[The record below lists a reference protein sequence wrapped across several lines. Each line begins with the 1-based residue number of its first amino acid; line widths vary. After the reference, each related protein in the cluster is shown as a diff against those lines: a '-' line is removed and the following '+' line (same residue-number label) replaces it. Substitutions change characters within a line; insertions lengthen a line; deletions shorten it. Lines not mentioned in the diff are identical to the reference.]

1 MPEITPFRK
10 WFILLGPVLALVIWL
25 VPHPEVISN
34 KGWIT
39 IACMVWMLTW
49 WISETI
55 PVAVTALLPL
65 ILFPI
70 TGIFTVQEV
79 CSPYGS
85 SPIFLFMG
93 GFIIA
98 MAMEKWNLHKRI
110 ALNMIRL
117 TGTDA
122 RGIILGF
129 MLATA
134 LLSMWISNTATAV
147 MMIAIVQPTIRLLF
161 EKSDENEEDKNR
173 FALCLLLGIG
183 YAASIGGIATII
195 GTPPN
200 VVMVGIMQ
208 KMTGIEVSFFKWMLA
223 CTPLMLL
230 LLIACYFLL
239 TRLMFPFKMKRFAH
253 SEEAI
258 KHEMEQMGK
267 MNPQESMVA
276 AVFGFTALLWVF
288 NQPLQHI
295 PGLQFLDDT
304 SIAMMG
310 GLLLFIVPV
319 KGQWLMEWHDTKNLQ
334 WGILILFGGGL
345 ALAKALE
352 HTGVIDLLASLAN
365 SFKGINVYLLVIIL
379 TAISLLLTEI
389 MSNVA
394 LATIMVPV
402 VIGIANGIGV
412 NPVLF
417 ALPVTIATSYGFMMP
432 ISTPPNAIVY
442 ATGYIRMKHMIRAGF
457 WLDMIGLLLV
467 SVFIVSVFDW
477 VF

>member
-1 MPEITPFRK
+1 MNKRVFSILSGPLLFALVLLIPAPESIGAQGWK
-10 WFILLGPVLALVIWL
+10 VLAVAL
-25 VPHPEVISN
+25 
-34 KGWIT
+34 
-39 IACMVWMLTW
+39 WMITW
-49 WISETI
+49 WVLETLAS
-55 PVAVTALLPL
+55 AVTALLP
-65 ILFPI
+65 IVLFPVL
-70 TGIFTVQEV
+70 GVFSVQEV
-79 CSPYGS
+79 CTPYAS

-93 GFIIA
+93 GFMIA

-147 MMIAIVQPTIRLLF
+147 MMLAIVQPTVKLLF
-161 EKSDENEEDKNR
+161 EQSAESEKEKNK
-173 FALCLLLGIG
+173 FALCLMLGIG

-200 VVMVGIMQ
+200 VVMVGILQ
-208 KMTGIEVSFFKWMLA
+208 KMTGQEVSFFNWMLA
-223 CTPLMLL
+223 CTPLMFLL
-230 LLIACYFLL
+230 LLFCYLML
-239 TRLMFPFKMKRFAH
+239 TRWLFPFKIKRFSH
-253 SEEAI
+253 SNELI
-258 KHEMEQMGK
+258 MGELK
-267 MNPQESMVA
+267 SLGQINGQERMVA
-276 AVFGFTALLWVF
+276 VIFTLTALLWIF
-288 NQPLQHI
+288 NQPLKNI

-310 GLLLFIVPV
+310 GLLLFIIPV
-319 KGQWLMEWHDTKNLQ
+319 KGKSLLQWEDTKNLH
-334 WGILILFGGGL
+334 WGILLLFGGGL
-345 ALAKALE
+345 AMAKGLE
-352 HTGVIDLLASLAN
+352 QTGVINLLATIAN
-365 SFKGINVYLLVIIL
+365 SFKGINVYLLIIIL
-379 TAISLLLTEI
+379 TAVSLFLTEI

-394 LATIMVPV
+394 LATIMIPV
-402 VIGIANGIGV
+402 VIGIANGVGA

-442 ATGYIRMKHMIRAGF
+442 STGYIRMRDMVKAGF
-457 WLDMIGLLLV
+457 WLDLAGLVLV
-467 SVFIVSVFDW
+467 SLFTVTLFEW

>member
-1 MPEITPFRK
+1 MNKRVFSIVSGPLLFALVLLIPAPESIGAQGWK
-10 WFILLGPVLALVIWL
+10 VLAVAL
-25 VPHPEVISN
+25 
-34 KGWIT
+34 
-39 IACMVWMLTW
+39 WMITW
-49 WISETI
+49 WVLETL
-55 PVAVTALLPL
+55 ASSVTALLPI
-65 ILFPI
+65 ILFPVL
-70 TGIFTVQEV
+70 GVFSVQEV
-79 CSPYGS
+79 CAPYGS

-93 GFIIA
+93 GFMIA

-147 MMIAIVQPTIRLLF
+147 MMLAIVQPTVKLLF
-161 EKSDENEEDKNR
+161 EQSAESEKEKNK
-173 FALCLLLGIG
+173 FALCLMLGIG

-200 VVMVGIMQ
+200 VVMVGILQ
-208 KMTGIEVSFFKWMLA
+208 KMTGQEVSFFNWMLA

-230 LLIACYFLL
+230 LLLFCYLML
-239 TRLMFPFKMKRFAH
+239 TRWLFPFKIKRFSH
-253 SEEAI
+253 SNELIMGEL
-258 KHEMEQMGK
+258 KSLGQMNG
-267 MNPQESMVA
+267 PERMVA
-276 AVFGFTALLWVF
+276 VIFTLTALLWIF
-288 NQPLQHI
+288 NQPLKNI

-310 GLLLFIVPV
+310 GLLLFIIPV
-319 KGQWLMEWHDTKNLQ
+319 KGKSLLQWEDTKNLH
-334 WGILILFGGGL
+334 WGILLLFGGGL
-345 ALAKALE
+345 AMAKGLE
-352 HTGVIDLLASLAN
+352 KTGVINLLATIAN
-365 SFKGINVYLLVIIL
+365 SFKGINVYLLIIVL
-379 TAISLLLTEI
+379 TTVSLFLTEI

-402 VIGIANGIGV
+402 VIGIANGVGA

-442 ATGYIRMKHMIRAGF
+442 STGYIRMKDMVKAGF
-457 WLDMIGLLLV
+457 WLDLTGLVLV
-467 SVFIVSVFDW
+467 SLFTVTLFEW